1 MVKIAVLV
9 DYDSQ
14 GGSGYVKKQISSRL
28 MQLYGDSIRI
38 VYKTNDWNQIN
49 VTLKEL
55 KSENIKLIF
64 DLNYWPINYYQ
75 VKSLK
80 HNLKAI
86 TKLPYLLGESYYYA
100 KKLKVKSAVL
110 LQGMGLNAL
119 KFGLPYIL
127 IKYLKMKSELP
138 IDIFLNTKNKFIYT
152 VYKGLRESFI
162 SSFIKYS
169 NAIHRIYGVSQGQL
183 SSLGLAKS
191 KKATV
196 IDPPLAVE
204 KELLSK
210 RKDVN
215 EKKDYLVFYARLIPL
230 KGILEL
236 PFIVKEVITLSGY
249 KELKVFIMG
258 KFPVVDLKNFFF
270 SIVNKLS
277 LEENIVYK
285 GYVSREELLNTV
297 SEARCVV
304 YPSHEDSFSLA
315 ILEAITMGT
324 PVVAYDIPGPK
335 SVYSGLSSVKFVDEF
350 NIKSMAT
357 EVVKILKMTDDEYNS
372 LIYNDKMDKFIEK
385 YTDWDLVVE
394 RYYRDL
400 MSLL

>member
-9 DYDSQ
+9 DYNAQS
-14 GGSGYVKKQISSRL
+14 GGGYVEKQISNRL

-38 VYKTNDWNQIN
+38 VYKMNDWNQIN

-55 KSENIKLIF
+55 KSEYIKLIF
-64 DLNYWPINYYQ
+64 DLDYWPINYYQ

-80 HNLKAI
+80 HNLKAN

-110 LQGMGLNAL
+110 LQSMGLNTL

-162 SSFIKYS
+162 SNFIKYS

-196 IDPPLAVE
+196 IDLPLAVE

-210 RKDVN
+210 RK
-215 EKKDYLVFYARLIPL
+215 ERL
-230 KGILEL
+230 
-236 PFIVKEVITLSGY
+236 
-249 KELKVFIMG
+249 
-258 KFPVVDLKNFFF
+258 F
-270 SIVNKLS
+270 SILRQTDPIKRNIGTS
-277 LEENIVYK
+277 L
-285 GYVSREELLNTV
+285 
-297 SEARCVV
+297 
-304 YPSHEDSFSLA
+304 
-315 ILEAITMGT
+315 
-324 PVVAYDIPGPK
+324 
-335 SVYSGLSSVKFVDEF
+335 
-350 NIKSMAT
+350 
-357 EVVKILKMTDDEYNS
+357 
-372 LIYNDKMDKFIEK
+372 
-385 YTDWDLVVE
+385 
-394 RYYRDL
+394 YR
-400 MSLL
+400 

>member
-9 DYDSQ
+9 DYDAQS
-14 GGSGYVKKQISSRL
+14 GGGYVEKQISSRL

-49 VTLKEL
+49 VTLREL

-64 DLNYWPINYYQ
+64 DLDYWPITYYQ

-80 HNLKAI
+80 HNPKAI

-110 LQGMGLNAL
+110 LQSMGLNAL

-127 IKYLKMKSELP
+127 IKYLKMKSKLP
-138 IDIFLNTKNKFIYT
+138 IDIFLNTKNKFSYT
-152 VYKGLRESFI
+152 FYKGLRESF
-162 SSFIKYS
+162 SSNFIKYS

-215 EKKDYLVFYARLIPL
+215 EKKDYLVFYARQIPL

-372 LIYNDKMDKFIEK
+372 LVYNDKMDKFIEK

-394 RYYRDL
+394 RYYRNL